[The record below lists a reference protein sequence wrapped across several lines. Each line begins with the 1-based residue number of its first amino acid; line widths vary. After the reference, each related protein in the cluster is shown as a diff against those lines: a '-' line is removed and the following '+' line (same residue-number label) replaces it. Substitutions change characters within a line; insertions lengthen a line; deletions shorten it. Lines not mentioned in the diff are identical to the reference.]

1 MNKIRQTIVGLLL
14 IIPFLSFAQQA
25 PLWKVAIKNKT
36 IEWTSQN
43 DTSMIKLMNT
53 KKAIIDFSYLAPEKV
68 ANSTQAIIMMDNT
81 RKEIKRVTLEDNKA
95 SFNVKDLFNKTNKT
109 EVVYVYSIA
118 TPKDFRVAKRARVG
132 TQFIGKIVR

>member
-43 DTSMIKLMNT
+43 DTSTIKLMNT
-53 KKAIIDFSYLAPEKV
+53 KKAIIDFSYQAPEKV
-68 ANSTQAIIMMDNT
+68 ANSTQAIIMMDNVLSLHRAT
-81 RKEIKRVTLEDNKA
+81 AIIAALICRHFRKSSL
-95 SFNVKDLFNKTNKT
+95 
-109 EVVYVYSIA
+109 
-118 TPKDFRVAKRARVG
+118 
-132 TQFIGKIVR
+132 